1 MTHSL
6 QPSQLPPDQLEIMT
20 DLEPVVADLLKSHES
35 KRRLWWPT
43 DLLGAHETDDPDR
56 VFKEL
61 RERARGIPDP
71 VRISLV
77 MGLVTEE
84 GLPHFHRLISTTLDH
99 DTYWCKWT
107 DLWTA
112 EEDRHGAAI
121 HNYLWEARIV
131 HPRIVEQLQFEY
143 IRNGYAPPW
152 ERHPYR
158 LFAYT
163 SLQER
168 ATQLCHANNARAGGE
183 YDPTLGNLLDRVATE
198 EARHFH
204 FYRTVFAEVLSRDP
218 DGGLIAAAH
227 TIQNFD
233 MPGNPMPGFR
243 EMTDVIRRAGLYGPR
258 DFQGIV
264 QEQIDWW
271 KVADLS
277 PSTPQG
283 RAAQEA
289 ILKYP
294 KRLERIIG
302 HMESRARAKT
312 FSFDLVFNREFVLR

>member
-1 MTHSL
+1 MPQGVPTL
-6 QPSQLPPDQLEIMT
+6 MPPDQLEIMN
-20 DLEPVVADLLKSHES
+20 DLEPVVAALLSSHES
-35 KRRLWWPT
+35 KRRLWWPS

-56 VFKEL
+56 VFAEL

-99 DTYWCKWT
+99 DTYWSKWT

-131 HPRIVEQLQFEY
+131 HPRIVEQMQFEY
-143 IRNGYAPPW
+143 IRTGYAPPW
-152 ERHPYR
+152 ESHPYR
-158 LFAYT
+158 LLAYT

-168 ATQLCHANNARAGGE
+168 ATQLCHANNARAGGA
-183 YDPTLGNLLDRVATE
+183 YDPVLGTLLDRIATE

-204 FYRTVFAEVLSRDP
+204 FYRSVFAELLARDP
-218 DGGLIAAAH
+218 DGALEAAAH
-227 TIQNFD
+227 TIQHFE

-243 EMTDVIRRAGLYGPR
+243 EMTDVIRRADLYGPR
-258 DFQGIV
+258 DFLGIV
-264 QEQIDWW
+264 EDQIAWW
-271 KVADLS
+271 DIAGQT
-277 PSTPQG
+277 PRTPQG
-283 RAAQEA
+283 RMAQEA
-289 ILKYP
+289 ILNYP
-294 KRLERIIG
+294 IRLGRLVEKL
-302 HMESRARAKT
+302 ESRRRAKT
-312 FSFDLVFNREFVLR
+312 FKFDLVFDREFVLT